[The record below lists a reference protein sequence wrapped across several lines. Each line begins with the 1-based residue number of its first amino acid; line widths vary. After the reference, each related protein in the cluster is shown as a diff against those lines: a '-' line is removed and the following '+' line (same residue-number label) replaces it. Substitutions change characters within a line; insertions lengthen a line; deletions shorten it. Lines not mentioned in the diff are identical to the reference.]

1 MKKIRISVLITTFN
15 SQLYIEET
23 VKSIL
28 LQNYKNFEVIIIDN
42 NSVDETVN
50 LIKNFKDTRIKI
62 KILDKNY
69 GQTFALNYGLK
80 FCKGDYIARIDSDDL
95 AMPDRLLKQINLME
109 KENIDLL
116 STQVHYINSK
126 SKIIGKSNFFKPNK
140 SNFYLLLLSNPIAH
154 PSIMIKKK
162 IILKEKGYNQNY
174 YYWQDIDLWIK
185 LFNNNKVKLIDN
197 RLTKIRIHKNQIS
210 KLKLS
215 TIDKNR
221 KMELIN
227 LITEHEKSKYL
238 PKKIKVLILLK
249 KEILIFLIN
258 KKIKNFFKI
267 LVYLV
272 MNIKNIFFNKFF
284 FITININ
291 LKNRL

>member
-1 MKKIRISVLITTFN
+1 MKKIKISVLITTFN

-162 IILKEKGYNQNY
+162 IILNEKGYNQNY